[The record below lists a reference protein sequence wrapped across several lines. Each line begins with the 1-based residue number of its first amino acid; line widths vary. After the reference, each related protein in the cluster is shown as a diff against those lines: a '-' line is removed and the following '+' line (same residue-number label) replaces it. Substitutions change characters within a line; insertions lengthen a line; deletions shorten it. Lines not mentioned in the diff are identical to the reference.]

1 MQRTAVVLFARSPER
16 EAAAKGMRF
25 AAPLFRRVI
34 AAWLDCATRSGAMPL
49 IACDEEDWAALAAIA
64 PAVPRQWLPQRGVSF
79 GERVANASFDALAR
93 FDAVVLAAIDA
104 PPPASLSVVLRSA
117 ASGFPVVAPARD
129 GGINF
134 IAFSSFD
141 RELFSDLTL
150 ANCRARLA
158 SLVVL
163 DAITDVDSRV
173 ALDAARHERA
183 WRKILDVHDDL
194 PFVGRSVI
202 APARS
207 RLASRAPPAGCR
219 SLAGC

>member
-34 AAWLDCATRSGAMPL
+34 AAWLESAARAGAVPL
-49 IACDEEDWAALAAIA
+49 VACEVEDLAALDAIA
-64 PAVPRQWLPQRGVSF
+64 PEVHREWLPQRGDSF
-79 GERVANASFDALAR
+79 GDRVANASFDALAS

-104 PPPASLSVVLRSA
+104 PPPATLAPVLEAVAR
-117 ASGFPVVAPARD
+117 GFTVVAPARD

-134 IAFSSFD
+134 IGFTSLD
-141 RELFSDLTL
+141 RELLADLTL
-150 ANCRARLA
+150 AHCRARIA

-173 ALDAARHERA
+173 SLDDARRERA
-183 WRKILDVHDDL
+183 WRAILAAIVVPIPYAPRVTHAAMSRQL
-194 PFVGRSVI
+194 P
-202 APARS
+202 
-207 RLASRAPPAGCR
+207 SRAPP
-219 SLAGC
+219 L